1 MSACEK
7 PSPRVLLVYKH
18 FMPDT
23 GGIETSLEHY
33 ARWYKELGFDVSVLC
48 CRKKGVVTRFETI
61 GDVDIIRCG
70 TVGIVKSVPISFSF
84 FWFLFKYSRH
94 VKLVHAH
101 LQFPLVSFGY
111 WLLRTIVRKK
121 WIVTYHM
128 DVYRQRL
135 LKKATYPF
143 DFFLLK
149 NASTVI
155 TSSPSLKCGS
165 DILPNLERNIEVL
178 PFTLNL
184 CGDVALYSRSFS
196 SPFASLKPGY
206 FLFFGRMVEYK
217 GVKIFS
223 SAIRECLAVRSDIQF
238 LIFGEGPEES
248 WIESV
253 ANDYPQNVF
262 FLNEF
267 VSEDVKYKYIAN
279 SSAFVFPSV
288 HPSEAFGIAQ
298 LEAMALGK
306 PIINCNINT
315 GVNWVAPDDE
325 CAITVTPGDSKAL
338 SSAIVKLKDDV
349 PYRDKLGAASH
360 ARYKKFFSE
369 DVVKVKFFEIIESI
383 KEFR

>member
-7 PSPRVLLVYKH
+7 PNPRVLLVYKH

-33 ARWYKELGFDVSVLC
+33 ARWYNELGFDVSILC
-48 CRKKGVVTRFETI
+48 CRKKGIVTQFEKI
-61 GDVDIIRCG
+61 NDVDVIRCG

-84 FWFLFKYSRH
+84 FWYLLKFSRH
-94 VKLVHAH
+94 VCLVHAH

-111 WLLRTIVRKK
+111 WLLKSIASKK

-128 DVYRQRL
+128 DVYRQKF
-135 LKKATYPF
+135 LKKITYPF

-149 NASTVI
+149 NASKII
-155 TSSPSLKCGS
+155 TSSPSLKYGS
-165 DILPNLERNIEVL
+165 DILPDLEKDIEVL

-184 CGDVALYSRSFS
+184 CGDVASYSLSLN
-196 SPFASLKPGY
+196 SPFASLKSGY

-217 GVKIFS
+217 GVKVFS

-238 LIFGEGPEES
+238 LIFGEGPEDS
-248 WIESV
+248 WMESV

-267 VSEDVKYKYIAN
+267 ISEDDKYKYIAN
-279 SSAFVFPSV
+279 SSVFVFPSV
-288 HPSEAFGIAQ
+288 HPAEAFGIAQ

-315 GVNWVAPDDE
+315 GVNWVQPNDV

-338 SSAIVKLKDDV
+338 STAIIKLKDDV
-349 PYRDKLGAASH
+349 PYRNKLGDASH
-360 ARYKKFFSE
+360 ARYKKLFSE
-369 DVVKVKFFEIIESI
+369 DVVKVKFFEIIESV
-383 KEFR
+383 KGLR